1 MATVQETLGLSLTY
15 TGNGPYQPPTEGRPW
30 RPGAWPPRRSSSFPL
45 PGWPGSS
52 PGSCRPSAWGPGS
65 TPASSSWCPTSS
77 PPPRPRPSI
86 LAAYL
91 EVLPAC
97 VAHGVGSAVG
107 ELPYLMA
114 NTIVSKF
121 EKGSWAMRSHEWM
134 VKCLRE
140 WGFWVVFLFALWPN
154 ALFDC
159 CGLASGAC
167 GVNVWAFL
175 GATVAGKALVKAPA
189 IAFLVVATTKGQVLP
204 AVVDEYMQKALNH
217 EDSRIGAAW
226 ATLVAL
232 LTGWMAWTML
242 REMAGEERR
251 HRRANQSLSKE
262 SKD

>member
-1 MATVQETLGLSLTY
+1 MATVQETLGLSLAY
-15 TGNGPYQPPTEGRPW
+15 TKRSLSTTH
-30 RPGAWPPRRSSSFPL
+30 RRSALASGGVAAAALLVLPFAWVAWFVAGVLSSIGLGTGIHTGLLFLVPHVV
-45 PGWPGSS
+45 
-52 PGSCRPSAWGPGS
+52 A
-65 TPASSSWCPTSS
+65 TAQA
-77 PPPRPRPSI
+77 RPSI

-107 ELPYLMA
+107 ELPPYLMA